1 MKNYVVSTLISL
13 ALASPFAL
21 AEEVV
26 APQTPEVTTTEIQ
39 IPEHI
44 AKAQAEAKARMEAAQ
59 AESKARMEAAQAKSD
74 EHHKAVQALMEKM
87 GDAKTQEERQALMQ
101 QRMELMQ
108 KHYREMQKF
117 MRPEMPA
124 MQNAPVFPP
133 QMSEEQIKAMQERM
147 EAAQK
152 YRAEM
157 YSMYNNRY
165 EYPTPPP
172 YYGGY
177 APRYDY
183 PPMPPRMMNNRGK
196 HCDMKSGAKH
206 DKKKEMMEQKKAH
219 HQKMQQSMQNIEAAL
234 KEMLEIMKAK

>member
-1 MKNYVVSTLISL
+1 MKNYVVSTLVSL

-21 AEEVV
+21 AEEAV
-26 APQTPEVTTTEIQ
+26 APQAPEVTATEMQ
-39 IPEHI
+39 VPEHI
-44 AKAQAEAKARMEAAQ
+44 AKAQAEA
-59 AESKARMEAAQAKSD
+59 KARMEAAQAKSD

-108 KHYREMQKF
+108 KHYREMQAF
-117 MRPEMPA
+117 MRPEMSA
-124 MQNAPVFPP
+124 MQNVFPP

-152 YRAEM
+152 YRAQM
-157 YSMYNNRY
+157 YSMYGNRY

-183 PPMPPRMMNNRGK
+183 PPMFPRMMGK
-196 HCDMKSGAKH
+196 HCDSAMKH
-206 DKKKEMMEQKKAH
+206 DKKMEMMEQKKAH
-219 HQKMQQSMQNIEAAL
+219 HQKMQQSMQNIEATM